1 MAYRARWLDAIDAV
15 DPAAWNGL
23 GGTDCPFLR
32 HEFLAA
38 LEHSGC
44 VGRRSGWQPMHLVI
58 EDESGVAAAAPA
70 YLRADSWGEFVFDFA
85 WARAYE
91 SAGLDYYPKLV
102 LAVPF
107 SPVTGPRLLLR
118 PGADPALKEALVAQV
133 QGLVHERRLS
143 SAHALFPDIDDQSVF
158 AGAHWL
164 ARRDCQFHWENRG
177 YADYEAYLAT
187 FTAEKRKKA
196 RRERRRVEEAGIRF
210 LTLSG
215 TDISADQLEAAHVFH
230 ERNFRRHGHKP
241 YLNRGF
247 FAEITRTMGDRLMV
261 KMALQGETAVAAS
274 IFFWSQE
281 ALYGR
286 YWGSADDFHSLH
298 FDCCYHQGIEF
309 CIEKGIRRFEPGTQG
324 EHKVSRGFEPRYT
337 ASAHYIA
344 DPRFRHAIAGFVA
357 RETEAVGQ
365 YADEVA
371 RHTPFRKG
379 TAEP

>member
-15 DPAAWNGL
+15 DPSAWNGL
-23 GGTDCPFLR
+23 GGTECPFLR

-44 VGRRSGWQPMHLVI
+44 VGRRTGWQPMHLVI
-58 EDESGVAAAAPA
+58 EDDTGLAAAAPA

-85 WARAYE
+85 WGRAYE
-91 SAGLDYYPKLV
+91 AAGLDYYPKLV

-107 SPVTGPRLLLR
+107 SPITGARLLLR
-118 PGADPALKEALVAQV
+118 PGADPALKVALIEQVQALVR
-133 QGLVHERRLS
+133 ERRLS
-143 SAHALFPDIDDQSVF
+143 SAHALFPDAQDQAVF
-158 AGAHWL
+158 GGQHWL
-164 ARRDCQFHWENRG
+164 PRRDCQFHWENRG

-215 TDISADQLEAAHVFH
+215 SELTAGQLEAAYLFH
-230 ERNFRRHGHKP
+230 EQNFLRHGHAP

-247 FAEITRTMGDRLMV
+247 FAEISRTLGDRLMV
-261 KMALQGETAVAAS
+261 KLALLDETPVAAS

-298 FDCCYHQGIEF
+298 FECCYHQGIEF
-309 CIEKGIRRFEPGTQG
+309 CIEHGIRRFEPGTQG

-337 ASAHYIA
+337 GSAHYIA
-344 DPRFRHAIAGFVA
+344 DPRFRRAIADFVA
-357 RETEAVGQ
+357 REAEAVGQ
-365 YADEVA
+365 YAGEVD
-371 RHTPFRKG
+371 RHTPFRK
-379 TAEP
+379 A